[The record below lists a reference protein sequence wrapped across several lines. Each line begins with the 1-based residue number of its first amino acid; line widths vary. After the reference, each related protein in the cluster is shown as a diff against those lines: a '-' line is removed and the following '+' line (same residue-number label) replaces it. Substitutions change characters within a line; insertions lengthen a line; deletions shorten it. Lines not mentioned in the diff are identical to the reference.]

1 MSYHSTKCNCRIHNR
16 MTPTQYF
23 EMLNSIHIE
32 NFGVDRVIVVYKI
45 GCPPC
50 NYLKEQIK
58 GLDVELIES
67 KDPRAQKYNPT
78 AFPTIVFEDING
90 NIKATEIGARSRQE
104 FENLVNKWKNKQTK
118 NVIVVY
124 KIGCPPCNYLKEQ
137 IKGLD
142 VELIESKDP
151 RAQKYN
157 PTAFPTIIIEDNKGD
172 ILVKEIGAKSRHE
185 FESFVAKYS

>member
-78 AFPTIVFEDING
+78 AFPTI
-90 NIKATEIGARSRQE
+90 
-104 FENLVNKWKNKQTK
+104 
-118 NVIVVY
+118 
-124 KIGCPPCNYLKEQ
+124 
-137 IKGLD
+137 
-142 VELIESKDP
+142 
-151 RAQKYN
+151 
-157 PTAFPTIIIEDNKGD
+157 IIEDNKGD